1 MRYAAFSELAEGD
14 LAEIWV
20 AIAQDDIET
29 ADRFLG
35 EFRVRA
41 QRLAEHPFMGVARP
55 DLGEEVRSLPHG
67 AYLVIYRPTSFG
79 VGIARVVHG
88 SRDLERVIVPRE

>member
-1 MRYAAFSELAEGD
+1 LRYAALSELAEGD

-20 AIAQDDIET
+20 AIARDDIET
-29 ADRFLG
+29 ADRFLD
-35 EFRVRA
+35 EFHDRA
-41 QRLAEHPFMGVARP
+41 QRLAEQPFIGVARH
-55 DLGEEVRSLPHG
+55 DLGKEVRSLPHG

-88 SRDLERVIVPRE
+88 ARDLQRMVIPQE

>member
-1 MRYAAFSELAEGD
+1 LKYAALSELAEGD

-20 AIAQDDIET
+20 AIARDDIET
-29 ADRFLG
+29 ADQYLA
-35 EFRVRA
+35 ELHARA
-41 QRLAEHPFMGVARP
+41 QRLADQPFIGVARP
-55 DLGEEVRSLPHG
+55 DLGKEVRSLPHG

-88 SRDLERVIVPRE
+88 ARDLQRVLVPRE

>member
-1 MRYAAFSELAEGD
+1 LRYAALSELAEGD

-20 AIAQDDIET
+20 AIAREAIET
-29 ADRFLG
+29 ADRFLE

-41 QRLAEHPFMGVARP
+41 QRLADQPFIGVARP
-55 DLGEEVRSLPHG
+55 DLGKEVRSLPHG

-79 VGIARVVHG
+79 VGIARVVQG
-88 SRDLERVIVPRE
+88 ARDLQSVVVPRE

>member
-1 MRYAAFSELAEGD
+1 MRYAALSELAEGD
-14 LAEIWV
+14 LADIWV
-20 AIAQDDIET
+20 GIARNDIDT
-29 ADRFLG
+29 ADRFLD

-41 QRLAEHPFMGVARP
+41 QRLADQPFTGVARQ

-67 AYLVIYRPTSFG
+67 NYLVIYRPTSFG

-88 SRDLERVIVPRE
+88 ARDLQRVVIPRE